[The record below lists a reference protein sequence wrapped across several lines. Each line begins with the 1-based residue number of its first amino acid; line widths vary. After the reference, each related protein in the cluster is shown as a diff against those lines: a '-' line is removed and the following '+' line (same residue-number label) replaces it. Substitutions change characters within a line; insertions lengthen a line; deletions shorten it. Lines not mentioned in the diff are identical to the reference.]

1 MRRIVW
7 PSVTLVT
14 ANNKLYAIGGWNG
27 QALGTV
33 EEYNPGTNT
42 WTARTSM
49 SATRYFLAAA
59 TGGCLMLATRP
70 VAGIWI
76 PLAWWRL
83 PRKYRRRA
91 LAVTDG
97 VVPRTDQAHPD
108 DIRSRHALYRSELA
122 GDLCDR
128 LKGVVGAALVCGLP
142 HA

>member
-1 MRRIVW
+1 MH
-7 PSVTLVT
+7 T
-14 ANNKLYAIGGWNG
+14 ATVDRSG
-27 QALGTV
+27 QT
-33 EEYNPGTNT
+33 
-42 WTARTSM
+42 TA
-49 SATRYFLAAA
+49 AVAFPIAGFFLAAA
-59 TGGCLMLATRP
+59 TGGCLALATRP